1 MILAGSSTSSS
12 AGSLSSPGGASIQQR
27 QAPVSN
33 QLPRFDVAKAIF
45 NQVDRNHDGSI
56 SRDEFHQWAQPAGG
70 QAQPQQR
77 QQQQQPQAQPI
88 PASQVYNEL
97 LGPDAFKDVILDID
111 YGALGNL
118 NAAFQST
125 GDFSG
130 GQLPPGISIRPAYT
144 TVDSLKYQ
152 QHMFNTAR
160 TIYADGSDNSYGY
173 GAAGGNDNYGGG
185 QHFDAA
191 KAIFSQVDANHDGSI
206 TRDEFQQWAQ
216 GGAAGAGGQQNYGEQ
231 AYSTHYQNVGAEAAN
246 YGAAGNPSGNGP
258 YQANILDG
266 GNPAIANILQQSGLG
281 QALRN

>member
-1 MILAGSSTSSS
+1 MN
-12 AGSLSSPGGASIQQR
+12 QQ
-27 QAPVSN
+27 
-33 QLPRFDVAKAIF
+33 PRFDVAKAIF

-56 SRDEFHQWAQPAGG
+56 TRDEFRQWAQPAGG
-70 QAQPQQR
+70 QAQQQQQQQQQR
-77 QQQQQPQAQPI
+77 QQPPQAQPI

-118 NAAFQST
+118 NTAFQST

-144 TVDSLKYQ
+144 TVDSLNYQ

-173 GAAGGNDNYGGG
+173 GAAGGSDNYGGG

-191 KAIFSQVDANHDGSI
+191 KAIFNQVDANHDGSI

-216 GGAAGAGGQQNYGEQ
+216 GGAGAAGAGQQNYGGQ
-231 AYSTHYQNVGAEAAN
+231 AYSTNYQNVGAGTAD
-246 YGAAGNPSGNGP
+246 YGAAGNPGGSGP
-258 YQANILDG
+258 YQATVLDG